1 MKLSQLYA
9 NNKFKNIKFNDG
21 LNLVLAKVTKKL
33 DLKKDSHNLGKTTLV
48 SVIDF
53 MLLKEIT
60 KEHFFNQHIDKFSD
74 YVFFIEVIL
83 NNGNFLTIK
92 RNIANKTK
100 VSLKIHNHSLNLI
113 NETNWDFTNIA
124 FEKAQD
130 KLNEYLGFDVI
141 PNWNYRKSVSYFLRS
156 QKDYNDVFQL
166 SKFVKAA
173 DWKPFMF
180 DLLGFHGDLL
190 KNKAKLEDENTEQ
203 NKLIDSLKNKF
214 SLDTDEID
222 KVKGAIELK
231 KDEKRELEEQIENFN
246 FYTYERKINRE
257 LVDEIETEISQL
269 NTLEYS
275 LEYELS
281 KIRSSMENN
290 VNFDIDQLKLI
301 YDEAKIIL
309 NTLVLKEYG
318 ELEEFN
324 KKITEERNKYLI
336 EQEQKVQSRLDRT
349 RNNLKDLDTQRNSYL
364 SFLQDKETFQKFK
377 KYQAEISRLEGD
389 ISRLEEKLRNIDRV
403 EIFKD
408 EISKIDKQIENIAKD
423 ISNQI
428 NSNDNKI
435 YPEIRKHFNN
445 TFKYILGTYAI
456 LFIKQNTHGNIEFK
470 TEVSKSNE
478 DEITAE
484 GQGHSYKKMLC
495 ICFDIAVLLSYHKKS
510 FYRFVYHDGPMEG
523 LDNRKKLNYISIVR
537 RFCDGYK
544 MQYILSSI
552 EDDIP
557 KEVMDK
563 IKPSEICLTLDDS
576 GDKGK
581 LFEMSF

>member
-21 LNLVLAKVTKKL
+21 LNLVLAKVTKKT

-53 MLLKEIT
+53 MLLKEID
-60 KEHFFNQHIDKFSD
+60 KEHFFNKHIDKFSD
-74 YVFFIEVIL
+74 YVFFLEIVL
-83 NNGNFLTIK
+83 NNGSFLTIK
-92 RNIANKTK
+92 RSIANKTK
-100 VSLKIHNHSLNLI
+100 VSFKIHNQSLNLLT
-113 NETNWDFTNIA
+113 ESKWDLTNIA
-124 FEKAQD
+124 FDKAIV
-130 KLNEYLGFDVI
+130 KLNEYIMFDVI
-141 PNWNYRKSVSYFLRS
+141 PNWSYRQSVSYFLRS

-166 SKFVKAA
+166 SKFVKAV

-180 DLLGFHGDLL
+180 DLLGFSGDLL
-190 KNKAKLEDENTEQ
+190 KDKVKLENDNLEQ
-203 NKLIDSLKNKF
+203 NKLIESLKTKF

-231 KDEKRELEEQIENFN
+231 KDEKKELEDQIQNFN

-281 KIRSSMENN
+281 KINN
-290 VNFDIDQLKLI
+290 SLDNKVNFDIDQLKLI
-301 YDEAKIIL
+301 YDEAKI
-309 NTLVLKEYG
+309 VLSNEVIKEYRD
-318 ELEEFN
+318 LEEFN
-324 KKITEERNKYLI
+324 KSITEERNKYLI
-336 EQEQKVQSRLDRT
+336 EQVQKIQDRLDKT
-349 RNNLKDLDTQRNSYL
+349 RNKLKELNEQRNNYL
-364 SFLQDKETFQKFK
+364 SFLQDKETFHKFK
-377 KYQAEISRLEGD
+377 KYQADISRLEGD
-389 ISRLEEKLRNIDRV
+389 ISRLEEKLKNIDRV
-403 EIFKD
+403 EIFKE
-408 EISKIDKQIENIAKD
+408 EIGRTDKQIEIIAKS
-423 ISNQI
+423 ISTQI
-428 NSNDNKI
+428 NSNDNKL

-456 LFIKQNTHGNIEFK
+456 LFIKQNSHGNLEFK

-495 ICFDIAVLLSYHKKS
+495 ICFDIAVLLCYHKKS
-510 FYRFVYHDGPMEG
+510 FYRFVYHDGSMEG
-523 LDNRKKLNYISIVR
+523 LDNRKKINYISIVR

-563 IKPSEICLTLDDS
+563 IQPNEICLILDDS
-576 GDKGK
+576 GDNGK